1 MFHISDEPRDVVSA
15 DEQPF
20 LYACDLE
27 GEDPRQGWVPMDD
40 DIVMF
45 MSDGRECP
53 LCRHS
58 LDERGR
64 APQLCLH
71 VRKAGEILTIT
82 HACNLHEPGEFII
95 ARRMAVWPKQSLYQL
110 ASSPLPGADLSGV
123 SSRRRDSHAF
133 AGEGETQ
140 IARGRHRRGMVVHGR
155 LHRCGLR
162 NHRLNGQNSRR

>member
-20 LYACDLE
+20 LYACDLD

-40 DIVMF
+40 DFVMF
-45 MSDGRECP
+45 MSDGRECQV
-53 LCRHS
+53 CRHS
-58 LDERGR
+58 HDERGR

-71 VRKAGEILTIT
+71 IRKAGDILAIT

-110 ASSPLPGADLSGV
+110 TSSPPPGADLPGF
-123 SSRRRDSHAF
+123 RPA
-133 AGEGETQ
+133 AGIVTLSLGKGKRKLRAVGTVEGWSCTGDCIVAACE
-140 IARGRHRRGMVVHGR
+140 IIG
-155 LHRCGLR
+155 
-162 NHRLNGQNSRR
+162 